1 MSVDNI
7 ELTPVFRL
15 KPNRLHEEDNTIATC
30 QIKFVD
36 YITPSQKLG
45 DEPVNLNVSD
55 KVKKMYNAHSDYI
68 CNIDKYDITV
78 SAYRNNMTGN
88 YMITT
93 KIMPICSLN
102 FMYAK
107 NIVVGYLFNIY
118 LYFILDGLKNYF
130 LKDPKSYMGATIHGN
145 YMIFLETENE
155 LKYEELEKRIEKYA
169 TEDVAEEIT
178 EKNLELSETELLEM
192 INKNIEEKKVFYKSL
207 FNGIKINSFKTIQKI
222 YDEYLIP
229 IYKNKHINGLIKFA
243 LEMRQLKRQKEYG
256 INIDEYKIPTKVLKI
271 SDYKDNPDL
280 IDKYLGIDEDSTD
293 ED

>member
-1 MSVDNI
+1 MSADNI
-7 ELTPVFRL
+7 ELIPVFRL
-15 KPNRLHEEDNTIATC
+15 KPNRLCREDNDIATS

-36 YITPSQKLG
+36 YITPTQKLG
-45 DEPVNLNVSD
+45 DEPINLNVSEN
-55 KVKKMYNAHSDYI
+55 VKKMYNAHTDYI
-68 CNIDKYDITV
+68 CNTNNYDITV

-93 KIMPICSLN
+93 KIMPICSFF

-118 LYFILDGLKNYF
+118 LYFVLDGLKNYY
-130 LKDPKSYMGATIHGN
+130 LKDPKSYVGATIHGN

-169 TEDVAEEIT
+169 IEDVGKEIT
-178 EKNLELSETELLEM
+178 EKNLELNESETLEM
-192 INKNIEEKKVFYKSL
+192 INKNIEEKKAFYKSL
-207 FNGIKINSFKTIQKI
+207 FTGIKLDSFKTIQKI

-229 IYKNKHINGLIKFA
+229 IYKNKHINGLIKFG
-243 LEMRQLKRQKEYG
+243 LEMRQLKRQQEYG

-271 SDYKDNPDL
+271 SDYKDNPEL